1 MSDESQDDKTGYKRP
16 PKSTQFKQ
24 GRSGNPKG
32 RPRGARNFK
41 TVLRETLDQPVT
53 LREGE
58 RVRSVSSRE
67 AAIIQLCR
75 KALQGNQR
83 ALERFLALAERHDF
97 EQAADETESQLH
109 QDDQQ
114 IIERFKERTIQEHE
128 AKGHLDQE
136 GEDRE
141 EGR

>member
-75 KALQGNQR
+75 KALKGDQR
-83 ALERFLALAERHDF
+83 PLERFIALAERHDF
-97 EQAADETESQLH
+97 EQAADEAESQLH

-114 IIERFKERTIQEHE
+114 IIERYKERTIQEHE
-128 AKGHLDQE
+128 ARGRSDQE